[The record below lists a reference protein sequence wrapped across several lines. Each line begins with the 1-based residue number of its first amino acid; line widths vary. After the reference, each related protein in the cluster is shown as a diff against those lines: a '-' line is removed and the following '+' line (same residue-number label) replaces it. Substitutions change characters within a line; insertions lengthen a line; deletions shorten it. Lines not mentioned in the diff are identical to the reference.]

1 MMNHDS
7 FKRLTCVSLV
17 LVVVYLVLSMAND
30 DNDDDGDET
39 ARAQGREEHRVI
51 GLTKGSAHGELARVA
66 KQHCNIY
73 DTNVTNACLIAMQAY
88 DARLKANK
96 THLDKDDCSE
106 CLTMTN
112 GRNQKERLIIYYHTF
127 WQIDSRDQVQDDFNF
142 RVMKMNIASYLSTQN
157 LCCTRFILWKLATF
171 PDWFKR
177 QLKLIFADYF
187 RRSIIDIRTFDLI
200 ELCNNNESSFY
211 GNEVCLKANLDTL
224 ISGKDLVKL
233 SDLVRFAVLDL
244 YGGIYTDGD
253 VLYLKSLR
261 SLWEYNFT
269 YRWSDWYIVNTAVLG
284 INRALRPADTSRL
297 YRKLVRRLNR
307 TSYFDRMRAVFKSF
321 GNDFK
326 YLTYMF
332 HPARVTEVILAKT
345 AYNNQTSLEFEHLT
359 VFNSLLFDPCWLCDD
374 RHPRILPH
382 YVCKFKEFT
391 GRVLFNDTASSFR
404 PENFFAGAFT
414 YHLHSSSGP
423 KAIEG
428 SYFDLFE
435 KYYESHFLNMSSR
448 FNLVVSK

>member
-1 MMNHDS
+1 MVFKTRYNGMMRRERL
-7 FKRLTCVSLV
+7 KRLICFSALFVVIYWLYWIMPLV
-17 LVVVYLVLSMAND
+17 NEPTDSTFQLRSVALN
-30 DNDDDGDET
+30 
-39 ARAQGREEHRVI
+39 
-51 GLTKGSAHGELARVA
+51 GELTRVA
-66 KQHCNIY
+66 KEHCNIY

-112 GRNQKERLIIYYHTF
+112 GRSQKERLIIYYHTF
-127 WQIDSRDQVQDDFNF
+127 WQIDSRDEVQDDFNF

-157 LCCTRFILWKLATF
+157 LCCTRFILWKLAIF
-171 PDWFKR
+171 PDWFER

-187 RRSIIDIRTFDLI
+187 RRSIINIRTFDLV
-200 ELCNNNESSFY
+200 ELCNNNESSFR
-211 GNEVCLKANLDTL
+211 GSEVCLEANLKVLT
-224 ISGKDLVKL
+224 SGGGSNSDLVKL

-284 INRALRPADTSRL
+284 INRALQPADTSSL
-297 YRKLVRRLNR
+297 YRKLLRPLNR
-307 TSYFDRMRAVFKSF
+307 MSFLSIMRRTLF
-321 GNDFK
+321 GNSFSFK

-332 HPARVTEVILAKT
+332 HPARVTELILAKT
-345 AYNNQTSLEFEHLT
+345 AKFSLEFETLT
-359 VFNSLLFDPCWLCDD
+359 VFNSLLFDPSWLCDD

-435 KYYESHFLNMSSR
+435 KYYESHFPNMR
-448 FNLVVSK
+448 KNLTLDVSK